1 MRLLLD
7 DLLCLGVTDIFRD
20 SIIELPQ
27 INLLIIFQKQVVVCS
42 LIVFVLI
49 MKFIQTKIDLNLM
62 TLDG

>member
-27 INLLIIFQKQVVVCS
+27 INLLIILQKQVVVCS

>member
-49 MKFIQTKIDLNLM
+49 MEFIQAKIDLNLM